1 MKPLTTLFSIC
12 FLLTVFVSCN
22 KTVKN
27 SSTYFGG
34 KIINPKSSHVILYS
48 MDKVIDTFLINSEN
62 KFGDTLDSIQEGLY
76 YFVHGNENQFL
87 YIEPRDS
94 IMLSLNTWDFDESLV
109 FSGIGAERNNVLIDC
124 FLQFEKDEKTFYRY
138 NSLNPK
144 PFKAKVDSIISLRK
158 NTYEAYVKRHPS
170 ETENFK
176 EVLKIA
182 FTYPI
187 YARIESY
194 PISHAKKMKLERFSK
209 LPLSFYEY
217 RKNIDINIDALMY
230 YKPYSKYITNYLYNA
245 TYAKRPSPMQNNFV
259 PNFTVDLL
267 KTIDEKVG
275 SKTFKNAFLKQT
287 VVSHFYK
294 KSTCDINNKEFD
306 VFLALSSNEEDKD
319 LVKKLLIDNQIIHK
333 NHKMENFYIHDF
345 TNASYAIQDLIKGK
359 NTFLFFWSTKYV
371 SKPYVR
377 ARINYLSNKYP
388 KIQFLTLKIDGNSN
402 DLIKNLDIKKQFFID
417 HNSSANSFLTSK
429 MTRAILINKKGIL
442 TNGFASIS
450 SRNIYTQL
458 DSLNNN

>member
-1 MKPLTTLFSIC
+1 MKPLTTLFSLC

-22 KTVKN
+22 KTIKN
-27 SSTYFGG
+27 SKTYFGG
-34 KIINPKSSHVILYS
+34 KIINPKSNHVVLYS
-48 MDKVIDTFLINSEN
+48 MDKVIDTFSINSEN
-62 KFGDTLDSIQEGLY
+62 KFGGSLDSIQEGLY

-87 YIEPRDS
+87 YIEPKDS

-124 FLQFEKDEKTFYRY
+124 FLQFEKDEKTFYTY
-138 NSLNPK
+138 NLLKPK
-144 PFKAKVDSIISLRK
+144 PFKLKVDSIISLRV
-158 NTYEAYVKRHPS
+158 NTHEAYAKRHPT
-170 ETENFK
+170 ETESFK
-176 EVLKIA
+176 KVLKIA
-182 FTYPI
+182 LTYPI

-194 PISHAKKMKLERFSK
+194 PISHAKKMKLERFPK

-217 RKNIDINIDALMY
+217 RKNIDIDVDALMY

-245 TYAKRPSPMQNNFV
+245 TYAKRHSPMQNNFTS
-259 PNFTVDLL
+259 NFTVDLL
-267 KTIDEKVG
+267 KTIDEKVN

-287 VVSHFYK
+287 VISHFYK
-294 KSTCDINNKEFD
+294 KSTCDISNKEFD
-306 VFLALSSNEEDKD
+306 VFLALSSNEEDKK

-333 NHKMENFYIHDF
+333 NHEIENFYVHDF
-345 TNASYAIQDLIKGK
+345 TNASYVIQDVIKDK
-359 NTFLFFWSTKYV
+359 NTFLFFWSSKYV

-388 KIQFLTLKIDGNSN
+388 NIQFLTFKIDGNNN
-402 DLIKNLDIKKQFFID
+402 DQIKNLDIKKQFFID
-417 HNSSANSFLTSK
+417 GNSSANSFLTSK
-429 MTRAILINKKGIL
+429 MTRSILINKNGIL

-458 DSLNNN
+458 DILNNN